1 MATGSVFGRTKV
13 LQISNC
19 EIRDTK
25 DVWTIVGFELV
36 DLLNN
41 LIWFIN
47 GTVSPIGCQFKSC
60 RHLELSS
67 CEVFNWANT
76 TTNVSN
82 MIELLDDVISTGV
95 GTPSIF
101 NAVVNK
107 ICVRYEMPRDEL
119 LGVRRYEHL
128 VRARTIMINLMLEVY
143 GVSLSELGRL
153 LNIDH
158 STVIHHRR
166 LKYMGQRFWSKDKT
180 IHEEFK
186 ELKEQLEL

>member
-1 MATGSVFGRTKV
+1 VQTTEGYFTQMKTITQLKQAMRAPMYRELTERELIIYKTGFKNGFRMS
-13 LQISNC
+13 LQQNKAKIEGELFKLKLKQEHIESK
-19 EIRDTK
+19 K
-25 DVWTIVGFELV
+25 DKLPTERKAIP
-36 DLLNN
+36 LN
-41 LIWFIN
+41 
-47 GTVSPIGCQFKSC
+47 V
-60 RHLELSS
+60 
-67 CEVFNWANT
+67 
-76 TTNVSN
+76 
-82 MIELLDDVISTGV
+82 
-95 GTPSIF
+95 F

-128 VRARTIMINLMLEVY
+128 VRARTIMINLFLEVY
-143 GVSLSELGRL
+143 GISLSELGRML
-153 LNIDH
+153 KIDH

>member
-1 MATGSVFGRTKV
+1 MKTITQLKQAMKAPMYRELTERELIIYKTGFKNGFRMS
-13 LQISNC
+13 LQQNKAKI
-19 EIRDTK
+19 E
-25 DVWTIVGFELV
+25 GELFR
-36 DLLNN
+36 LKLKQEKIESQKNKLPTERKAIPLN
-41 LIWFIN
+41 
-47 GTVSPIGCQFKSC
+47 V
-60 RHLELSS
+60 
-67 CEVFNWANT
+67 
-76 TTNVSN
+76 
-82 MIELLDDVISTGV
+82 
-95 GTPSIF
+95 F

-107 ICVRYEMPRDEL
+107 ICIRYEMPRDEL

-143 GVSLSELGRL
+143 GVGLSELGRL